1 MKIGEKLKKAR
12 KAKGFTQDE
21 LADKLKIDRN
31 VIGRLER
38 DGTSLSLDLAVTLAD
53 ILGVTLDYLARDADN
68 TVKREEFISEQYVH
82 QLKILTQLSP
92 TDVPHVLAVLDAF
105 VTKAQLQSII
115 K

>member
-1 MKIGEKLKKAR
+1 MTIGEKLKQAR
-12 KAKGFTQDE
+12 KTKGVTQDE

-38 DGTSLSLDLAVTLAD
+38 DGTSLSLGLAVKLAD
-53 ILGVTLDYLARDADN
+53 TLGITLDYLARDAD
-68 TVKREEFISEQYVH
+68 TTAKGEESISEQYVL
-82 QLKILTQLSP
+82 QLNILAQLSP